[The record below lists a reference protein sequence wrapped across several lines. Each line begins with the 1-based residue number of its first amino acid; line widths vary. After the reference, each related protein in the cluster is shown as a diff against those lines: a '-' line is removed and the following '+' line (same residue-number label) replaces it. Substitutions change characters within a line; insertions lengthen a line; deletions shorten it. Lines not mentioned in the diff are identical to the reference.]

1 MSLAIFDLDNTL
13 IGGDSDYL
21 WGEFLCDEGIISDR
35 QSFEKKNDYFYQQ
48 YELGSLDIYAWAEF
62 SFEILSHYSINE
74 LEAFHLKF
82 MAQKIEPIFLQK
94 AQDCI
99 NNHKENGDTVLV
111 ITASNTFVTAP
122 IVKRYGIN
130 HLLATEPEIVSG
142 RYTGKVSGIPCFK
155 SGKIE
160 NLMPWLERN
169 GESLKDSTFYSDSH
183 NDLPLLELVENPVVV
198 NADKILA
205 KMAQTKGWDIL
216 NWRYSFNDK
225 CQSQQVRPKVPVC

>member
-35 QSFEKKNDYFYQQ
+35 QSFEKQNDYFYQQ

-62 SFEILSHYSINE
+62 SFEILSHYSIDE

-82 MAQKIEPIFLQK
+82 MDQKIEPIFLEK

-99 NNHKENGDTVLV
+99 NSHKENGDTVLV

-183 NDLPLLELVENPVVV
+183 NDILLLELVENAVVV
-198 NADKILA
+198 NADA
-205 KMAQTKGWDIL
+205 KLTLIARKKGWKIVD
-216 NWRYSFNDK
+216 WR
-225 CQSQQVRPKVPVC
+225 